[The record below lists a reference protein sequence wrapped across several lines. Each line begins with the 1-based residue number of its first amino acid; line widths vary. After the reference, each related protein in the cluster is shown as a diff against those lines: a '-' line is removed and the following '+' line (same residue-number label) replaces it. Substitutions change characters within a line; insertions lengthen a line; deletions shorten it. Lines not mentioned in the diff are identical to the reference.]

1 MELNIF
7 MDIFKYLPLIIFY
20 GLIILIVFLFIKD
33 KYQKQHAILKTH
45 PILGRLRYIFEMVG
59 PEFRQYWFLNDK
71 EGRPVDRD
79 TMETIAKA
87 GKYANTVIGFGSK
100 KDFSQ
105 TSFYLTNSMF
115 PLNVDELSVDQNNML
130 HSYTYKI
137 LDETLTKRKEKRNL
151 ALLKPWHLTEENEI
165 IIGPKREQPFHVKGL
180 VGISAMSYGALSK
193 SAVKA
198 LAQGVAISGG
208 SFMNSG
214 EGSISRYHLSSV
226 YEVQDTSQE
235 LMDRLS
241 EKIVSYVQDYP
252 NSSNFDLENRFG
264 KRIMFHVDTL
274 VKQGVL
280 KEKKADI
287 IFQIGSGLFGA
298 RKDNRY
304 CEETFLSNALRPE
317 VKAIELKLA
326 QGAKVRGGK
335 LPKEKIT
342 EEIAKIRGIGMDKD
356 VESPNRFPL
365 FNDIDG
371 LFHWITHW
379 QAISGKPVGIKV
391 VAGDNESFEEIA
403 RYMKETGKHP
413 DFISID
419 GAEGGT
425 GATYQE
431 MADSLGLPIYSG
443 IHILDQTLKKYGVRD
458 NVKIFASGMLATA
471 DKMAVALSLG
481 ADLIYVARAAM
492 NTVGC
497 INAAKCHT
505 NLCPVGIT
513 SHLPHLEAGLVV
525 EEKRFRTANYLRT
538 MREGLYMLGA
548 SCGIDSP
555 SKFSNRHIAIRETNN
570 DVHKLKDFI
579 PVEKPIET
587 AVETP
592 VEASKKHPKEDDQAV
607 AVDVGKER
615 IIS

>member
-1 MELNIF
+1 MS
-7 MDIFKYLPLIIFY
+7 IFKMLPLILFY
-20 GLIILIVFLFIKD
+20 GFIILVVYLFIKD
-33 KYQKQHAILKTH
+33 KYQNQHSILKTH
-45 PILGRLRYIFEMVG
+45 PVLGRLRYIFEMIG

-79 TMETIAKA
+79 TQEAIAKA

-100 KDFSQ
+100 KDFSK

-115 PLNVDELSVDQNNML
+115 PLNIDELSVDNKKLYQ
-130 HSYTYKI
+130 SYTYQI
-137 LDETLTKRKEKRNL
+137 LNESVTSRKEKRNQVQL
-151 ALLKPWHLTEENEI
+151 QPWHLTDENQI
-165 IIGPKREQPFHVKGL
+165 IIGKNRNHPFRIKGL
-180 VGISAMSYGALSK
+180 IGVSAMSYGALSK

-208 SFMNSG
+208 SYMNTG
-214 EGSISRYHLSSV
+214 EGGISPYHLSRI
-226 YEVQDTSQE
+226 YEVIDREQE
-235 LMDRLS
+235 LRDRLS
-241 EKIVSYVQDYP
+241 EKIVDFLEEHP
-252 NSSNFDLENRFG
+252 NSSNFDLEERFG
-264 KRIMFHVDTL
+264 KGVMFHIDQL
-274 VKQGVL
+274 VEQGVL
-280 KEKKADI
+280 EQKTADL

-298 RKDNRY
+298 RKDGVY
-304 CEETFLSNALRPE
+304 HEETFLENALRPE

-342 EEIAKIRGIGMDKD
+342 PEIAKIRGIEMGKD

-365 FNDIDG
+365 FSDMEG
-371 LFHWITHW
+371 LFKWVTHW
-379 QAISGKPVGIKV
+379 QEITGKPVGIKV
-391 VAGDNESFEEIA
+391 VAGDNYSFEDLA

-413 DFISID
+413 DFIAID

-443 IHILDQTLKKYGVRD
+443 IHILDQTLRKYGVRD
-458 NVKIFASGMLATA
+458 QVKIFASGMLATA
-471 DKMAVALSLG
+471 DKMAIALSLG

-497 INAAKCHT
+497 INAGKCHT

-513 SHLPHLEAGLVV
+513 SHLPHLEAGVV
-525 EEKRFRTANYLRT
+525 VQEKRFRTANYLKT
-538 MREGLYMLGA
+538 MREGLFMLGA

-555 SKFSNRHIAIRETNN
+555 SKFSHRHIAMRESNN
-570 DVHKLKDFI
+570 NVNK
-579 PVEKPIET
+579 VEEFVSPAVRIK
-587 AVETP
+587 AVEELSRQT
-592 VEASKKHPKEDDQAV
+592 EEKKELI
-607 AVDVGKER
+607 G
-615 IIS
+615 S

>member
-1 MELNIF
+1 MS
-7 MDIFKYLPLIIFY
+7 IFKMLPLILFY
-20 GLIILIVFLFIKD
+20 GFIILVVYLFIKD
-33 KYQKQHAILKTH
+33 KYQNQHSILKTH
-45 PILGRLRYIFEMVG
+45 PVLGRLRYIFEMIG

-79 TMETIAKA
+79 TQEAIAKA

-100 KDFSQ
+100 KDFSK

-115 PLNVDELSVDQNNML
+115 PLNIDELSVDNKKLYQ
-130 HSYTYKI
+130 SYTYQI
-137 LDETLTKRKEKRNL
+137 LNESVTSRKEKRNQVQL
-151 ALLKPWHLTEENEI
+151 QPWHLTDENQI
-165 IIGPKREQPFHVKGL
+165 IIGKNRNHPFRIKGL
-180 VGISAMSYGALSK
+180 IGVSAMSYGALSK

-208 SFMNSG
+208 SYMNTG
-214 EGSISRYHLSSV
+214 EGGISPYHLSRI
-226 YEVQDTSQE
+226 YEVIDREQE
-235 LMDRLS
+235 LRDRLS
-241 EKIVSYVQDYP
+241 EKIVDFLEEHP
-252 NSSNFDLENRFG
+252 NSSNFDLEERFG
-264 KRIMFHVDTL
+264 KGVMFHIDQL
-274 VKQGVL
+274 VEQGVL
-280 KEKKADI
+280 EQKTADL

-298 RKDNRY
+298 RKDGVY
-304 CEETFLSNALRPE
+304 HEETFLENALRPE

-342 EEIAKIRGIGMDKD
+342 PEIAKIRGVEMGKD

-365 FNDIDG
+365 FSDMEG
-371 LFHWITHW
+371 LFKWVTHW
-379 QAISGKPVGIKV
+379 QEITGKPVGIKV
-391 VAGDNESFEEIA
+391 VAGDNYSFEDLA

-413 DFISID
+413 DFIAID

-443 IHILDQTLKKYGVRD
+443 IHILDQTLRKYGVRD
-458 NVKIFASGMLATA
+458 QVKIFASGMLATA
-471 DKMAVALSLG
+471 DKMAIALSLG

-497 INAAKCHT
+497 INAGKCHT

-513 SHLPHLEAGLVV
+513 SHLPHLEAGVV
-525 EEKRFRTANYLRT
+525 VQEKRFRTANYLKT
-538 MREGLYMLGA
+538 MREGLFMLGA

-555 SKFSNRHIAIRETNN
+555 SKFSHRHIAMRESNN
-570 DVHKLKDFI
+570 NVNK
-579 PVEKPIET
+579 VEEFVSPAVRIK
-587 AVETP
+587 AVEELSRQT
-592 VEASKKHPKEDDQAV
+592 EEKKELI
-607 AVDVGKER
+607 G
-615 IIS
+615 S